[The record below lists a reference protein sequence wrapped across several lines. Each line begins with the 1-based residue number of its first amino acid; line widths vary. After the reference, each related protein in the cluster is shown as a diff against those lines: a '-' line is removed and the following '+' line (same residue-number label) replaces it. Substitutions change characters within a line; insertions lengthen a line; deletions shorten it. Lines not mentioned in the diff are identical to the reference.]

1 MKFSYLLPACLALLL
16 TGCSPVVRVHEA
28 PARAPIETPGAHYPV
43 TIENL
48 SAKGEAVTAVYDT
61 PPQRVVAVW
70 QNSIETL
77 LALGVGDRI
86 VAGVSPMPNT
96 SALRTARHM
105 RRSPIPRWNI
115 WMWRRFS

>member
-77 LALGVGDRI
+77 LA
-86 VAGVSPMPNT
+86 
-96 SALRTARHM
+96 H
-105 RRSPIPRWNI
+105 
-115 WMWRRFS
+115 RF